1 MHQSFFVDVDEANT
15 YVRAVARDDDADNE
29 VEPFGT
35 VESQQQTK
43 MFLQTEE
50 EYKGTAVGGAFIGTC
65 LRSDSTGGDQ
75 RVAAGSLG
83 VAASG
88 SEYAPGFHYEKK
100 VTATGWYVLHVFRT
114 CSSAVGKCDAS
125 GREDE
130 GKSFQFKIQVQTV
143 KRGTLQWTDV
153 RAETANDNNAV
164 PAPVQKRG
172 WGGAMVAVGDRY
184 IVGVGGPTGAS
195 GATRTPMT
203 VYDTNDGKEYTMP
216 NNDDL
221 DFLDFPAVV
230 ASSNSADK
238 SFWAGGRHIVRCH
251 SHELRL

>member
-184 IVGVGGPTGAS
+184 IVGVVDRTAHPAPRGRPCPSTTPTTGRNTPCPTTTTS
-195 GATRTPMT
+195 TFWISPRLSRRATRRISLF
-203 VYDTNDGKEYTMP
+203 GQ
-216 NNDDL
+216 
-221 DFLDFPAVV
+221 
-230 ASSNSADK
+230 
-238 SFWAGGRHIVRCH
+238 GGVTLYGVIRM
-251 SHELRL
+251 S